1 MKRLFLF
8 ALVLCAGQSL
18 AAQEIFVAP
27 TARTVVALTEQGIG
41 EDLAQTM
48 LVTNYSTVPIIVFGV
63 VLTACENVKQP
74 CGSRRT
80 NIRVHPKQRVTIGRV
95 QPRDTERGFSYRWA
109 FSYHPDSADEK
120 AIAALREHG
129 IELAGATGPRPPG
142 DQETTEPLPS
152 PSAMLGQTRAPNP
165 EPSSMTSLS
174 PQIEPPPSRPTTT
187 LRFKVGYGS
196 ILGST
201 MMPGKPVQA
210 TGSCVNPAE
219 TAKLERDPKITK
231 APWRPAV
238 LEPDAGTTRLPDEL
252 RDSVMKSNDVLVR
265 FATDTAGAA
274 IPESI
279 SVLES
284 PYGLLSVRVCTT
296 MFSVGARPA
305 KDREG
310 RAVASWIQTPV
321 KVYRY

>member
-1 MKRLFLF
+1 MNRLFLS

-27 TARTVVALTEQGIG
+27 TARTVVPLTEQGMG

-48 LVTNYSTVPIIVFGV
+48 VVTNYSTVPIIVFGV
-63 VLTACENVKQP
+63 VLTGCENVKQP

-80 NIRVHPKQRVTIGRV
+80 KIKVHPKQRVILGRV

-129 IELAGATGPRPPG
+129 IDLAGATGPRAPS
-142 DQETTEPLPS
+142 DQEATEPLPS
-152 PSAMLGQTRAPNP
+152 PSAMLGQTRAPAAEPPTTRPSP
-165 EPSSMTSLS
+165 EV
-174 PQIEPPPSRPTTT
+174 EPPPSRPTTT

-238 LEPDAGTTRLPDEL
+238 LQPDAGTTRLPDEL

-265 FATDTAGAA
+265 FATDTTGAA

-296 MFSVGARPA
+296 MFSASARPA
-305 KDREG
+305 KDKDG